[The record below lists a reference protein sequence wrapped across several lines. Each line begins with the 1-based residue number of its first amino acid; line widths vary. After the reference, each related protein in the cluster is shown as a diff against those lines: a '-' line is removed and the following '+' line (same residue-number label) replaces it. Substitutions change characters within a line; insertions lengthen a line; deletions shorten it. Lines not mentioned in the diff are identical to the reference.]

1 MKQAKNPMSEEVE
14 EGDFT
19 CGDERVISARD
30 LSLGYG
36 DRPLLWDVNFQVK
49 AGEFWFL
56 LGPNGSGKTTL
67 LRAILGLLKPL
78 AGGIELHGPFAD
90 RANLG
95 FVPQRC
101 DLNPLMPTTVDE
113 FVALGQVGIH
123 RPRVERRRL
132 VRQALEDV
140 GLGDKINRSYWE
152 LSGGQK
158 QRALLARALARQP
171 RWLIFDEPTSGLDP
185 ATAQSLLGLL
195 QTMNRRRGITLL
207 FVAHDL
213 TLALRYATHVALFH
227 GGVVLAGPVGRV
239 MTDEHLKAAYGIPIH
254 VRDGAVQI
262 ALNAGDS
269 GGARP

>member
-1 MKQAKNPMSEEVE
+1 MATPAAA
-14 EGDFT
+14 
-19 CGDERVISARD
+19 DERVISAAD

-36 DRPLLWDVNFQVK
+36 DRPLLTGVNLQVNAGDV
-49 AGEFWFL
+49 WFF
-56 LGPNGSGKTTL
+56 LGPNGAGKTTL
-67 LRAILGLLKPL
+67 LRAILGLIRPR
-78 AGGIELHGPFAD
+78 AGSIELQGPYAD

-123 RPRVERRRL
+123 SPRAERAQL
-132 VRQALEDV
+132 VRQALQEV
-140 GLGDKINRSYWE
+140 GLGGMIHRSYWE

-158 QRALLARALARQP
+158 QRALLARALARRP

-185 ATAQSLLGLL
+185 ATAQSLLDLL
-195 QTMNRRRGITLL
+195 QTMNRQRGITLL

-227 GGVVLAGPVGRV
+227 DGAVMAGPVGRV

-254 VRDGAVQI
+254 VRGRGVEI
-262 ALNAGDS
+262 ALNHGDS
-269 GGARP
+269 EGARP